1 MADNQVMAAAHA
13 ETIDYLLAQVCRL
26 HRARADTLLEGIGL
40 FRGQPPL
47 LMLLHDE
54 DGLTQSD
61 LAARLQIAPAT
72 LTRMLQRM
80 ARAGF
85 LQRRI
90 DAADQRISRVYLTAA
105 GRAVRSEMQAMLGL
119 LEAETFA
126 GFDAAEQAVLRGFL
140 ERLRAN
146 LLAAAAQGDR

>member
-1 MADNQVMAAAHA
+1 MADDQALAAPHQ

-26 HRARADTLLEGIGL
+26 HRARAELLLEGIGL

-47 LMLLHDE
+47 LMILHDE
-54 DGLTQSD
+54 DGLPQGE

-72 LTRMLQRM
+72 LTKMLQRM
-80 ARAGF
+80 ERAGF

-90 DAADQRISRVYLTAA
+90 DAVDQRVSRVHLTAA
-105 GRAVRSEMQAMLGL
+105 GRAVRTELLAVLGL

-126 GFDAAEQAVLRGFL
+126 GLSADELLLLRGFL

-146 LLAAAAQGDR
+146 LQQAVTEKER